1 MFESSNLLSSE
12 EISSKDVE
20 LKVEVCEPAG
30 SRTDMWQRKD
40 RNQQKSG
47 RKTALANH
55 KKSTTRISMVTRMIV
70 ARSQNLVKELQE
82 NVKEIYAALFFFPAK
97 R

>member
-30 SRTDMWQRKD
+30 SRTDMWQK
-40 RNQQKSG
+40 KG
-47 RKTALANH
+47 RKSAKVWEKNSFSKSQEKHH
-55 KKSTTRISMVTRMIV
+55 KSFNDGKNGWSRIT
-70 ARSQNLVKELQE
+70 NLVKELQE
-82 NVKEIYAALFFFPAK
+82 NVKEIYAAMFFFPAK

>member
-30 SRTDMWQRKD
+30 GRTDMWQK
-40 RNQQKSG
+40 KG
-47 RKTALANH
+47 RKSAKVWEKNSLSTTQEKHH
-55 KKSTTRISMVTRMIV
+55 KKFNGGKNDWSKIT
-70 ARSQNLVKELQE
+70 NLVKELQE